1 MLDTT
6 NGLKEI
12 SGTKNT
18 TIDPF
23 GPRYPVV
30 TMAANGPKAK
40 PCTIASDDADISL
53 RDLLSQHYRDLAANT
68 GEGPTTT
75 IAEETNAEEPTENE
89 PDEVPTEANNPYL
102 DHGPITSTATAKPT
116 RSRRLERQNTED
128 IRGGGK
134 MYYVR
139 CSYKWVP
146 YAKGVWQP
154 KVQASGEASASSGE
168 AISPA
173 VQRSTGSSSG
183 QTVYRRQRSTDDLEV
198 LVREDD
204 LETARPT
211 KMPRQ

>member
-1 MLDTT
+1 MQDTT
-6 NGLKEI
+6 NGIKEI
-12 SGTKNT
+12 SGSKNT
-18 TIDPF
+18 RAIDLF
-23 GPRYPVV
+23 GPSYPVV
-30 TMAANGPKAK
+30 TMAANRPKAK
-40 PCTIASDDADISL
+40 PCTIASDDADISH
-53 RDLLSQHYRDLAANT
+53 SYRDLPANT

>member
-40 PCTIASDDADISL
+40 PCTIASDDADISH
-53 RDLLSQHYRDLAANT
+53 SYRDLAAST

-116 RSRRLERQNTED
+116 RSKRLERQNTED

-154 KVQASGEASASSGE
+154 KVQASGEASATSGE

-183 QTVYRRQRSTDDLEV
+183 QTIWRQRSTDDLEV

>member
-1 MLDTT
+1 MKDTT
-6 NGLKEI
+6 NGIKEI
-12 SGTKNT
+12 SGTRDT
-18 TIDPF
+18 RAIDLF
-23 GPRYPVV
+23 GPSYPVD
-30 TMAANGPKAK
+30 TMAANRPKLGLPVSK
-40 PCTIASDDADISL
+40 PCTVASDDADISH
-53 RDLLSQHYRDLAANT
+53 SYRDLPART

-116 RSRRLERQNTED
+116 RSKRLERQNTED
-128 IRGGGK
+128 IPGGGK

-183 QTVYRRQRSTDDLEV
+183 QTIWRQRSTDDLEV